1 MKSIFTLLI
10 CLSILRGPL
19 FAQDSTETEAPRDIK
34 DGKDQKGMEY
44 IWRSSDLDGEQA
56 VLRQNRKLKRIDG
69 SGALPE
75 GSERVGSVCMDYTQQ
90 GGIGRGTCTGHNGVR
105 FWLYL
110 QPDGDTARIATLRHD
125 DHPDTL
131 SDTQMLRLAAYQ
143 RYERLMTKKQ
153 LDLYQTLQEHPEW
166 LEGFMPNQSNPNM
179 AAPPQYSFIQD
190 TLKVMMPPISQNGSP
205 EQAAVLYGVSV
216 LIGSGMLYII
226 NKLRNLPN
234 SNPVTSV
241 EPIENVESDVPLNL
255 PPDELI

>member
-1 MKSIFTLLI
+1 MKSILTMLFF
-10 CLSILRGPL
+10 LSILRGPL
-19 FAQDSTETEAPRDIK
+19 HAQAEDSTEVEAP
-34 DGKDQKGMEY
+34 QKGMEY
-44 IWRSSDLDGEQA
+44 IWRSSDLEGEQA
-56 VLRQNRKLKRIDG
+56 VLRQQRKPKRPDG
-69 SGALPE
+69 SAQLPE
-75 GSERVGSVCMDYTQQ
+75 GSERVGSVCMDYTEQ
-90 GGIGRGTCTGHNGVR
+90 GTFGRGTCTGHNGVR

-153 LDLYQTLQEHPEW
+153 LDLYQTMQEHPEW
-166 LEGFMPNQSNPNM
+166 LEGFAPNQAKPNM
-179 AAPPQYSFIQD
+179 ATPPPYAFIQD
-190 TLKVMMPPISQNGSP
+190 TLKVMMPTMPQNGNP

-234 SNPVTSV
+234 TNPIVSV
-241 EPIENVESDVPLNL
+241 ENIESDAPLSL

>member
-1 MKSIFTLLI
+1 MKSIFTMLI
-10 CLSILRGPL
+10 FLSILRSSL

-44 IWRSSDLDGEQA
+44 IWRSSDLEGEQA
-56 VLRQNRKLKRIDG
+56 VLRQQRKAKRPDG
-69 SGALPE
+69 SAQLPE
-75 GSERVGSVCMDYTQQ
+75 GSERVGSVCMDYTEQ
-90 GGIGRGTCTGHNGVR
+90 GTFGRGTCTGHNGVR

-153 LDLYQTLQEHPEW
+153 LDLYQTMQEHPEW
-166 LEGFMPNQSNPNM
+166 LEGFAPNQANPNM
-179 AAPPQYSFIQD
+179 ATPPPYAFIQD
-190 TLKVMMPPISQNGSP
+190 TLKVMMPTVPQNGNP

-234 SNPVTSV
+234 TNPIVSV
-241 EPIENVESDVPLNL
+241 ENIELDKPLSL